1 MDKKFIA
8 YRGEFFTVEWYYNSN
23 KESPVLD
30 YFSELSDKQKEKAM
44 YLFKLIATSG
54 RIRSEEK
61 FRNELDQIY
70 AFKPSPDRFLCFF
83 YKDAKIIVTNAYEK
97 KTDKMPPREKEKALK
112 VKADYEKRCKEK
124 SYYE

>member
-1 MDKKFIA
+1 MDNKFIV
-8 YRGEFFTVEWYYNSN
+8 YIGEFFTIEWYYNSR
-23 KESPVLD
+23 KESAVLD
-30 YFSELSDKQKEKAM
+30 YFNELSDKQKEKAM

-61 FRNELDQIY
+61 FRNELDQVY

-83 YKDAKIIVTNAYEK
+83 YKDAKIIVTNAYVK

-112 VKADYEKRCKEK
+112 LKADYEKRCKEK
-124 SYYE
+124 SYYD